1 MKFHFQII
9 LFLVIF
15 SFSYSQKN
23 KEFEKLKKYTRYEVV
38 INPKSKYIW
47 TYKYKLKNG
56 YLTEQENYARKELV
70 YKCNYLY
77 DTLNNIQHTIELFK
91 GNKGYINDS
100 IIKKEID
107 LVTNEIN
114 DIYTNRKIIKK
125 EGIYNSGGNLII
137 YDDSIFA
144 KYEYKYDSLN
154 NIIEEKIY
162 EYPEK
167 TKTETI
173 TYKYDKFNN
182 VIEVNRVFNYT
193 VEFPIMVVG
202 GIAHYKK
209 ENYRYI
215 YNKDGL
221 WIKKYW
227 IVEGKETLIEKRKFF
242 KN

>member
-1 MKFHFQII
+1 MKFHLQII
-9 LFLVIF
+9 LILIVF

-23 KEFEKLKKYTRYEVV
+23 SEFEKLKKYNGYEVV
-38 INPKSKYIW
+38 INPKSKFIL

-56 YLTEQENYARKELV
+56 YITQQEYYVRKQLT

-77 DTLNNIQHTIELFK
+77 DTLNNIQHTIELF
-91 GNKGYINDS
+91 NRNEGYKNDS
-100 IIKKEID
+100 IVKKEID

-114 DIYTNRKIIKK
+114 EIYTNREIIKK
-125 EGIYNSGGNLII
+125 EGNYNSEGNLIT
-137 YDDSIFA
+137 YDDSIFV
-144 KYEYKYDSLN
+144 KYEYKYDYLN

-182 VIEVNRVFNYT
+182 VIEVNREFNYP
-193 VEFPIMVVG
+193 VELPIIIYG
-202 GIAHYKK
+202 GRAHYKK

-227 IVEGKETLIEKRKFF
+227 IVEGKETLVEKRKFF

>member
-1 MKFHFQII
+1 MKFHFQIT
-9 LFLVIF
+9 LLLLIF
-15 SFSYSQKN
+15 TISYSQKN
-23 KEFEKLKKYTRYEVV
+23 KEFEKLKKYNGYKVV
-38 INPKSKYIW
+38 INPKSKYNW

-56 YLTEQENYARKELV
+56 YITQQDNYAKKQLV
-70 YKCNYLY
+70 YKCTHLY
-77 DTLNNIQHTIELFK
+77 DTLNNIQHTIELFSK
-91 GNKGYINDS
+91 EKGYKNDS
-100 IIKKEID
+100 IFMKEID

-114 DIYTNRKIIKK
+114 EIYTNREIIKK
-125 EGIYNSGGNLII
+125 EGDYNAEGNLIT
-137 YDDSIFA
+137 YDDSIFV

-182 VIEVNRVFNYT
+182 VIEVNREFNYP
-193 VEFPIMVVG
+193 VEFPVIYVG
-202 GIAHYKK
+202 GRAHYKK
-209 ENYRYI
+209 EYYRYI

-227 IVEGKETLIEKRKFF
+227 IVEGKETLIERRKFF